1 MFTEPPGWFPRP
13 AQVPDFL
20 SRPAKASFVPGWRP
34 RPTQRKLSLSP
45 RVVTS
50 QRLVAHLG
58 WRVAQLHGI
67 KSFLTVRVPPPD
79 VTSRVRGCLR
89 HAPGWHHQI
98 QPNAKTVHVEVSH
111 RMLRV
116 AHLRPDLVWP
126 CAAQELTRFLRRS
139 SPGCDMQVGQMRA
152 EPVWPASVLTSRPG
166 GPRPAEK
173 LPPHMCATTPS
184 SFVVVRVRTE
194 LAFRR
199 WWHSGAWRTI
209 VEHALSAP
217 RRPFAPAGWAALTA
231 YQPSE
236 LGVRSPVAGRRR
248 DRLLGAPVAAEQ
260 LIQQLAPT
268 GRCAPPRR
276 PSRPPR
282 PPDAPAAHRTV
293 RPA

>member
-1 MFTEPPGWFPRP
+1 M
-13 AQVPDFL
+13 
-20 SRPAKASFVPGWRP
+20 S
-34 RPTQRKLSLSP
+34 
-45 RVVTS
+45 
-50 QRLVAHLG
+50 H
-58 WRVAQLHGI
+58 LHGI

-166 GPRPAEK
+166 VPRPAER

-194 LAFRR
+194 LRFRR
-199 WWHSGAWRTI
+199 RWHSGARARLCPGCPGRGESSAGDTGASRRLERLSFCLDSWGMPG
-209 VEHALSAP
+209 ALCTRVGCCSLPPPFRP
-217 RRPFAPAGWAALTA
+217 RPGTDVPRGLARVVFL
-231 YQPSE
+231 S
-236 LGVRSPVAGRRR
+236 RRR
-248 DRLLGAPVAAEQ
+248 AETNREAQ
-260 LIQQLAPT
+260 
-268 GRCAPPRR
+268 
-276 PSRPPR
+276 
-282 PPDAPAAHRTV
+282 
-293 RPA
+293 